1 MLLPN
6 ILVRHLTSS
15 RLVPDILG
23 FLKRLVPT
31 SSREITLKND
41 QFPLVP
47 KGTERDKRTFVND
60 QFPSSP
66 LYRGNGNGSDRGGNR

>member
-1 MLLPN
+1 MKALS

-15 RLVPDILG
+15 RLVPEILG
-23 FLKRLVPT
+23 NFKRLVPT
-31 SSREITLKND
+31 SSREFTLKND

-47 KGTERDKRTFVND
+47 KVRERVKRTIAND

-66 LYRGNGNGSDRGGNR
+66 LYRGNGNGSGRGGN